1 MSARLVKTFLL
12 PDLGEGLPDAEIVEW
27 LVEVGAEVMLDQPLV
42 AMETA
47 KAVVEVPSPF
57 SGRLIRRY
65 GEKGEVIAT
74 GAPLADFE
82 LDLSKPQR
90 AEAEATGHHAHPSP
104 APKPPAAAADAG
116 SVVGAVAASDELRS
130 ERPVEAGGVKAV
142 PAVRALA
149 RKLGVDL
156 REVRGSGEGGV
167 ITLRDVREHASRRSR
182 AAAPT
187 PKSATAAPT
196 PRPEPPATPPASG
209 PSPIHLTPAQRR
221 GIAHAP
227 VGSAPSA
234 AASAPWPFAE
244 DRIEPLRGV
253 RRQMAR
259 SMAEAHAQVVPT
271 TIFDDA
277 DLGAWGEGQDLT
289 ARLIRALVTGCRA
302 EPGLNAWFD
311 AVRGERRLHARV
323 DVGVA
328 VDTPEGLFVV
338 ALRGCE
344 RRSLLELRA
353 ELDRLRQAVAARAL
367 PPGDLSGY
375 TIMLSNFG
383 KFAGRYATP
392 VIVPPC
398 VAILAAGRTR
408 HDAVP
413 VLGGFEA
420 RRILPLSLTFDHR
433 ALTGG
438 EAARFLA
445 AVLADLARPD

>member
-1 MSARLVKTFLL
+1 MSERPIRTFHL

-27 LVEVGAEVMLDQPLV
+27 FLEVGAEVMLDQPLV

-57 SGRLIRRY
+57 SGRLVRRY
-65 GEKGEVIAT
+65 GEKGDVIAT

-82 LDLSKPQR
+82 LDPAKPQR
-90 AEAEATGHHAHPSP
+90 AEAEATGHHHP
-104 APKPPAAAADAG
+104 PPASAAKGPAADAG
-116 SVVGAVAASDELRS
+116 SVVGAVVASDELRA
-130 ERPVEAGGVKAV
+130 ERPLEAGGVKAV

-156 REVRGSGEGGV
+156 RAVRGSGEGGV
-167 ITLRDVREHASRRSR
+167 ITLRDVRDHAARQR
-182 AAAPT
+182 AANAVGSSPQA
-187 PKSATAAPT
+187 SAA
-196 PRPEPPATPPASG
+196 ASG
-209 PSPIHLTPAQRR
+209 VAPSPPHPELHLTPAQRR
-221 GIAHAP
+221 GIAHTPPPARTTP
-227 VGSAPSA
+227 EVV
-234 AASAPWPFAE
+234 WPFAE

-271 TIFDDA
+271 TLFDDA
-277 DLGAWGEGQDLT
+277 DLGAWGPGQDLT
-289 ARLIRALVTGCRA
+289 ARLIRALVAGCRA

-311 AVRGERRLHARV
+311 AARGERRLHARV

-328 VDTPEGLFVV
+328 VDTPDGLFVV
-338 ALRGCE
+338 ALRHCE
-344 RRSLLELRA
+344 RRSLAELRA
-353 ELDRLRQAVAARAL
+353 ELDRLRRSVEVRQL
-367 PPGDLSGY
+367 PPEDLSGY

-398 VAILAAGRTR
+398 VAILAAGKLR
-408 HDAVP
+408 HEAVP
-413 VLGGFEA
+413 VLGGFAA
-420 RRILPLSLTFDHR
+420 RKVLPLSLTFDHR

-445 AVLADLARPD
+445 AVLADLALTQ

>member
-1 MSARLVKTFLL
+1 MGESPIRTFHL

-27 LVEVGAEVMLDQPLV
+27 LVEVGQEVLLDQPLV

-65 GEKGEVIAT
+65 GEKGDVIAT

-82 LDLSKPQR
+82 IDPAKPQR
-90 AEAEATGHHAHPSP
+90 AEAEATGHHRDPP
-104 APKPPAAAADAG
+104 APAKPPAQDAG
-116 SVVGAVAASDELRS
+116 SVVGAVAASDELRA

-149 RKLGVDL
+149 RRLGVDL

-167 ITLRDVREHASRRSR
+167 ITLRDVREHAERRGAAGAAPSGPAR
-182 AAAPT
+182 IGPPPAPAAAAPN
-187 PKSATAAPT
+187 
-196 PRPEPPATPPASG
+196 PAET
-209 PSPIHLTPAQRR
+209 HLTPAQRR
-221 GIAHAP
+221 GIAHRPPP
-227 VGSAPSA
+227 VGAPALAPS
-234 AASAPWPFAE
+234 WPFAE
-244 DRIEPLRGV
+244 DRVEPLRGV

-271 TIFDDA
+271 TIFEDA
-277 DLGAWGEGQDLT
+277 DLGGWGRDQDLT
-289 ARLIRALVTGCRA
+289 ARLIRALVAGCRA

-311 AVRGERRLHARV
+311 AARGERRLHARV

-328 VDTPEGLFVV
+328 VDTPDGLFVV
-338 ALRGCE
+338 ALRHCE
-344 RRSLLELRA
+344 RRTLPELRA
-353 ELDRLRQAVAARAL
+353 ELDRLRRAVEARAL
-367 PPGDLSGY
+367 PPEDLSGY
-375 TIMLSNFG
+375 TILLSNFG

-398 VAILAAGRTR
+398 VAILAAGRLR
-408 HDAVP
+408 HEAVP
-413 VLGGFEA
+413 VLGGFA
-420 RRILPLSLTFDHR
+420 AHPVLPLSLTFDHR
-433 ALTGG
+433 AATGG

-445 AVLADLARPD
+445 AVLADLKAPA

>member
-1 MSARLVKTFLL
+1 MSERPIRTFHL

-27 LVEVGAEVMLDQPLV
+27 LIDVGTEVLLDQPLV

-57 SGRLIRRY
+57 SGRLVRRY
-65 GEKGEVIAT
+65 GEKGDVIAT

-82 LDLSKPQR
+82 LDPAKPQR
-90 AEAEATGHHAHPSP
+90 AEAEATGHHHPP
-104 APKPPAAAADAG
+104 PGAAARAPAADAG
-116 SVVGAVAASDELRS
+116 SVVGAVTASDELRA
-130 ERPVEAGGVKAV
+130 ERPLEAGGVKAV

-167 ITLRDVREHASRRSR
+167 ITLRDVREHAARPRATTAAGSSAQAV
-182 AAAPT
+182 AAAGGV
-187 PKSATAAPT
+187 APSSP
-196 PRPEPPATPPASG
+196 PRGS
-209 PSPIHLTPAQRR
+209 HLTPAQRR

-227 VGSAPSA
+227 PPAQTA
-234 AASAPWPFAE
+234 AEVAVWPLSE

-271 TIFDDA
+271 TLFDDA
-277 DLGAWGEGQDLT
+277 DLGAWGPGQDLT
-289 ARLIRALVTGCRA
+289 ARLIRALVAGCRA

-311 AVRGERRLHARV
+311 AARGERRLHARV

-328 VDTPEGLFVV
+328 VDTPDGLFVV
-338 ALRGCE
+338 ALRHCE
-344 RRSLLELRA
+344 RRSLAELRA
-353 ELDRLRQAVAARAL
+353 ELDRLRQAVEARRL
-367 PPGDLSGY
+367 PPEDLSGY

-398 VAILAAGRTR
+398 VAILAAGRLR
-408 HDAVP
+408 HEAVP
-413 VLGGFEA
+413 VLGGFTA
-420 RRILPLSLTFDHR
+420 RRVLPLSLTFDHR

-438 EAARFLA
+438 EAARFFA
-445 AVLADLARPD
+445 AVLADLALAQ

>member
-1 MSARLVKTFLL
+1 MSERPIKTFFL

-27 LVEVGAEVMLDQPLV
+27 LVELGADVLLDQPLV

-57 SGRLIRRY
+57 SGKLIRRY
-65 GEKGEVIAT
+65 GEKGDVIAT

-90 AEAEATGHHAHPSP
+90 AEAEATGHHAHRP
-104 APKPPAAAADAG
+104 APPPKPSAAEADAG
-116 SVVGAVAASDELRS
+116 SVVGSVAASDELRR
-130 ERPVEAGGVKAV
+130 ERPVEVGGVKAV

-156 REVRGSGEGGV
+156 REVKGSGEGGV
-167 ITLRDVREHASRRSR
+167 ITLRDVREHAERMRQRQAVAVPDRPAAPEAVQPLVASDRE
-182 AAAPT
+182 AAA
-187 PKSATAAPT
+187 
-196 PRPEPPATPPASG
+196 RV
-209 PSPIHLTPAQRR
+209 HLTPAQRR
-221 GIAHAP
+221 GIAHTAAP
-227 VGSAPSA
+227 VPLTAPPE
-234 AASAPWPFAE
+234 PWPYAE

-277 DLGAWGEGQDLT
+277 DLGEWGPDQDLT
-289 ARLIRALVTGCRA
+289 ARLLRAIVSGCRA

-311 AVRGERRLHARV
+311 GERGERRLHARV

-338 ALRGCE
+338 ALRHCE
-344 RRSLLELRA
+344 RRNLIELRA
-353 ELDRLRQAVAARAL
+353 ELDRLRHAVAARQL
-367 PPGDLSGY
+367 PPADLSGY

-398 VAILAAGRTR
+398 VAILAAGRLR
-408 HDAVP
+408 HEAVP
-413 VLGGFEA
+413 VLGGFAA
-420 RRILPLSLTFDHR
+420 RKRLPLSLTFDHR
-433 ALTGG
+433 AVTGG

-445 AVLADLARPD
+445 AVLEDLARPR